1 MMRGLTYAA
10 LLVGCGN
17 TVHHGVDAPPPDVST
32 DTIGPADGEPPP
44 NAVKLTITRGG
55 APVMGVAVVFQAAD
69 SSLVRASLTSDK
81 GVAWAEVASG
91 GFVTALDHVGA
102 GLDELTTFADVQ
114 PADALTLDLDPSGRK
129 DEWPVAISI
138 PADAGA
144 AAYEVFTTC
153 GGPMGG
159 DPTAGVTTV
168 LVGCGGVAD
177 AVVVAEDDANNPL
190 RAFFVSAVALPEPP
204 PPPAT
209 DAMDPVFPPL
219 ALTGSYAALVPTTF
233 SYSNV
238 PAAMTFVGTFHAF
251 ASARGRVFE
260 RTAGEAVS
268 GGSAQTA
275 IAVPSASAPTL
286 VATNLYSQEVGTQ
299 MIVEGRASSGA
310 YALDVGASLLP
321 RFASAP
327 SYDAGSVMWTE
338 TAGPVQPALVR
349 ARIAVHRDA
358 APAGRVWGWR
368 IVAPRAGTR
377 VSYPVLPSFGFDFKP
392 TAGDIVS
399 VSELT
404 TASIPYAVAR
414 PVGFGALTNL
424 VIGTTERHVI
434 QILNSIEP

>member
-17 TVHHGVDAPPPDVST
+17 TVHHGVDAPPADVST
-32 DTIGPADGEPPP
+32 DTIGPVTGEPPP

-55 APVMGVAVVFQAAD
+55 APVMGMAVVFQAAD
-69 SSLVRASLTSDK
+69 SSLVRASLTSDT
-81 GVAWAEVASG
+81 GVAWAELASG

-102 GLDELTTFADVQ
+102 GLDELTTFSAVQ

-129 DEWPVAISI
+129 DEWPVTISI

-144 AAYEVFTTC
+144 YAYEVFTTC
-153 GGPMGG
+153 GGPIGG
-159 DPTAGVTTV
+159 DPNAAVTAV

-190 RAFFVSAVALPEPP
+190 RAFFVNAVTLPEPL
-204 PPPAT
+204 AT
-209 DAMDPVFPPL
+209 DV

-238 PAAMTFVGTFHAF
+238 PAAITFVGTFHAF
-251 ASARGRVFE
+251 ASVRGRVYE

-268 GGSAQTA
+268 GGGAQTS
-275 IAVPSASAPTL
+275 IAVPAANAPAL
-286 VATNLYSQEVGTQ
+286 VATSLYSQEVGTQ
-299 MIVEGRASSGA
+299 TIVEARATTRP

-321 RFASAP
+321 RFATTP
-327 SYDAGSVMWTE
+327 SYDAGSVTWTE
-338 TAGPVQPALVR
+338 TAGPVQPAVVR
-349 ARIAVHRDA
+349 ARISVHRDA
-358 APAGRVWGWR
+358 VPAGRVWGWR
-368 IVAPRAGTR
+368 IVAPRTGTR
-377 VSYPVLPSFGFDFKP
+377 VTYPVLPSFGFDFNP
-392 TAGDIVS
+392 AASDIVS
-399 VSELT
+399 ISELT
-404 TASIPYAVAR
+404 TSSIPYAAAR
-414 PVGFGALTNL
+414 PVGFGQLTNL